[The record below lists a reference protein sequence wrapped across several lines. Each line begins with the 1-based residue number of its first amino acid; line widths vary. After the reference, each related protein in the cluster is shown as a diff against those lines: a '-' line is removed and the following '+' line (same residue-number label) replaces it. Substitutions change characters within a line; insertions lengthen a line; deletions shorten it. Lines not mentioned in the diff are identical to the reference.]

1 MQPWADAQRKTNA
14 EKWVNH
20 NAACLLSG
28 VPGMMYVSGG
38 PYQFIQTANTL
49 VVQTEEAHA
58 YRIIPLDVRPHMGAN
73 VQLWR
78 GDSRGRWEGDML
90 VIDTGNQTGKSYLD
104 QRGRFF
110 TEEARVVE
118 RLRLVDANTLH
129 YQATVEDPNVFTRPW
144 TIAFAFRRNEEP
156 GLELWEEAC
165 HEANQ
170 SLRHILAA
178 GLGIY
183 PGISARQAQEL
194 KAAWEAAG
202 R

>member
-1 MQPWADAQRKTNA
+1 MQAWAEAQRKINV
-14 EKWVNH
+14 ERWVNH

-28 VPGMMYVSGG
+28 VPGVMYVSGG
-38 PYQFIQTANTL
+38 PYQFIQTADHL
-49 VVQTEEAHA
+49 LIQTEEAHG
-58 YRIIPLDVRPHMGAN
+58 YRIIALDGRPHIGGGL
-73 VQLWR
+73 QLWR
-78 GDSRGRWEGDML
+78 GDSRGRWEGNTL
-90 VIDTGNQTGKSYLD
+90 VIDTTNQTGKSYLD

-118 RLRLVDANTLH
+118 RLTLVDANTIH
-129 YQATVEDPNVFTRPW
+129 YQATVEDANVFTRPW
-144 TIAFAFRRNEEP
+144 TIALAFRRNTEP

-165 HEANQ
+165 HEDNR

-183 PGISARQAQEL
+183 PGISARQAREL
-194 KAAWEAAG
+194 KAAWEAA